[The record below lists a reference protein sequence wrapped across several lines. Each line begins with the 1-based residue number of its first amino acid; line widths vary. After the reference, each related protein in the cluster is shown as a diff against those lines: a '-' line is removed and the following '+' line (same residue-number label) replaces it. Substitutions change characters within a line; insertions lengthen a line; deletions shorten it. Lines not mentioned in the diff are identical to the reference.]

1 MAKFSSRSQIP
12 ALILTFRLP
21 IEFAELSHDAL
32 GMIINLIERT
42 CLQIHPR
49 PCEWPNV
56 VDGTMMRLVCVTDPE
71 TGRKHVIL
79 VNARLATATWFMGW
93 GTRGCN
99 VEYRAGKM
107 MMGTLGA

>member
-12 ALILTFRLP
+12 ALRLTFRLP
-21 IEFAELSHDAL
+21 IEFAELSHDTL
-32 GMIINLIERT
+32 GMVINLIVRT

-56 VDGTMMRLVCVTDPE
+56 VEGTMLRLVGVTDPE

-79 VNARLATATWFMGW
+79 VNARWVTATWFMGW
-93 GTRGCN
+93 GTKGCN
-99 VEYRAGKM
+99 VGYRAGKM